1 MFGLRVSSTQHGCY
15 RSSDFSSSRTIVL
28 SRTSDC
34 LTVCILTSGIR
45 HQHRHPRAQ
54 CIRGSS
60 STCSAR
66 KPAGSSQSLAACSA
80 GVRGSTW
87 LVSCH
92 GLSPTRLSAPRLRP
106 RAQCTGMASST
117 CTPLWPARSL
127 QHDACAHMSTTAAH
141 VDRCGALF
149 FCNGM
154 ATSHCIFACAAR
166 SLGRAPKG
174 RFSST
179 SFWHGRHFPG
189 S

>member
-1 MFGLRVSSTQHGCY
+1 MDPSGRP
-15 RSSDFSSSRTIVL
+15 SSRTIVL
-28 SRTSDC
+28 SRTSDSLHHPP
-34 LTVCILTSGIR
+34 LTHRSAASSRAASGTSTDILVLNVFVA
-45 HQHRHPRAQ
+45 HPPRARHESPLVA
-54 CIRGSS
+54 RGS
-60 STCSAR
+60 
-66 KPAGSSQSLAACSA
+66 SLAACSA

-141 VDRCGALF
+141 VDRRGALF
-149 FCNGM
+149 FCNGL